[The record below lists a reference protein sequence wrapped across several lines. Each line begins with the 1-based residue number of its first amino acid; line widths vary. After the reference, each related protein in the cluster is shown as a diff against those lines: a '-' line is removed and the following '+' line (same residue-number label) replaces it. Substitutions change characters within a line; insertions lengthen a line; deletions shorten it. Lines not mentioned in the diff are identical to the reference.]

1 MMNMGGATVTRA
13 LYVIA
18 NYHSGDGSRGLDYI
32 RDKPHFDI
40 DRAEV
45 L

>member
-32 RDKPHFDI
+32 RDDHTST
-40 DRAEV
+40 
-45 L
+45 